1 MTEIKNIF
9 QLDYSSI
16 VISIFII
23 LSAII
28 AAVNIIGRFSEIIGR
43 PVKWIKKKNEDHEL
57 LINTSKGL
65 LALEEKQLEDVKQSI
80 RHDKIISDKLENL
93 TKMFLD
99 KQIDDMRYE
108 ILDFASALSTGRKF
122 SKEQFDHVLNTYR
135 KYENILEQNNLSNG
149 QVTTSMEVIN
159 EIYKDELKKALK
171 YQN

>member
-65 LALEEKQLEDVKQSI
+65 LA
-80 RHDKIISDKLENL
+80 
-93 TKMFLD
+93 
-99 KQIDDMRYE
+99 
-108 ILDFASALSTGRKF
+108 
-122 SKEQFDHVLNTYR
+122 
-135 KYENILEQNNLSNG
+135 
-149 QVTTSMEVIN
+149 
-159 EIYKDELKKALK
+159 
-171 YQN
+171 